1 MTYHDLNKAFDEFS
15 PTPEQ
20 EQAMLDRLLTDQKE
34 VKPMNRMKKMTAVIA
49 AAALLLMACAFT
61 VATGLDQR
69 IVEYFKGEPKD
80 ASLMSAGIV
89 SVEQSHTYDNG
100 WTVDIQQVLMDRNSI
115 AALVEITAPDGIV
128 PDPTYRILDM
138 HSTVF
143 DIHGEKIAM
152 GGTPGWVSLE
162 DDNLHDNKAT
172 MLWTLDLIASEKEL
186 WGKNISLTPGQ
197 FFWSKEEEPV
207 QFSDEWSYSGMLP
220 VGDSGL
226 LYQMDAPFS
235 LKLEEL
241 ELKNV
246 YISPIR
252 FVLTLDASIL
262 DSSDP
267 ATMATFYDTLYEEGV
282 FLTLEDG
289 NIMEMRKGICSS
301 SMDEKG
307 DCRIL
312 FQPEGLVDPQ
322 TVCSVNLYGQ
332 SFSLDNLQ
340 PVGD

>member
-1 MTYHDLNKAFDEFS
+1 MTYHDLNKAFDEFA

-69 IVEYFKGEPKD
+69 ILEYFGGTEED
-80 ASLMSAGIV
+80 ASLMSAGTV
-89 SVEQSHTYDNG
+89 HAEQSHMYGNG
-100 WTVDIQQVLMDRNSI
+100 WTVAIKQVLMDRNSI
-115 AALVEITAPDGIV
+115 AALVEITAPDGTV
-128 PDPTYRILDM
+128 PDPTYRILDIYPA
-138 HSTVF
+138 VF
-143 DIHGEKIAM
+143 DIHGETIAM

-172 MLWTLDLIASEKEL
+172 MLWTLDLIESETEL
-186 WGKNISLTPGQ
+186 WGKNISLTPRQ
-197 FFWSKEEEPV
+197 FFWSKEEDPV

-226 LYQMDAPFS
+226 LYQMDTPFS

-241 ELKNV
+241 ELKNI

-252 FVLTLDASIL
+252 VVLTLDASIL

-267 ATMATFYDTLYEEGV
+267 ATMDTFYDALYAEGV

-289 NIMEMRKGICSS
+289 NIMEMRKGICSA
-301 SMDEKG
+301 SMDEKE